1 MLDETESNLYP
12 FINNLLT
19 TVSLSS
25 ELKYL
30 IKAVE
35 TSFALLLL
43 NDSRLLK

>member
-1 MLDETESNLYP
+1 MLDETESNLSP
-12 FINNLLT
+12 LINNFET

-35 TSFALLLL
+35 TSLALLLL
-43 NDSRLLK
+43 NDSRLLE